1 MKKASLN
8 PAFVA
13 HTVESLCIKGLGA
26 FQVENDVS
34 QFGRAI
40 KSIRRSAK
48 KIRHRWQRAQDRAVV
63 REGVLDG

>member
-1 MKKASLN
+1 MKKSSLN

-26 FQVENDVS
+26 FRAENDVS

-48 KIRHRWQRAQDRAVV
+48 KIKHRWQRAQDKASV